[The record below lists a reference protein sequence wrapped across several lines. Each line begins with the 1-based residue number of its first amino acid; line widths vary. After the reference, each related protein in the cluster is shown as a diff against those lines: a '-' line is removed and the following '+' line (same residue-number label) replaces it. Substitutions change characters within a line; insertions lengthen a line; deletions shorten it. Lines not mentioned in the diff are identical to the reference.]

1 MIVVSSAASTAK
13 RPSSART
20 YYGIS
25 YQYVLRVSVW
35 ETSQSASV
43 VRVMYCRYIDMFVLQ
58 MILSE
63 ESRCPGWGTLRGGAG
78 RRLGRA
84 QLCCTLQGRGTQ
96 SPGYRDLLRILQL
109 LQLLAPTLV
118 TLSPLS
124 SVLPL
129 ARAGWWVV
137 AVWWWCV
144 GGSAGAGAGGDM
156 RRAGSSSVQ
165 CSE

>member
-1 MIVVSSAASTAK
+1 
-13 RPSSART
+13 
-20 YYGIS
+20 
-25 YQYVLRVSVW
+25 
-35 ETSQSASV
+35 
-43 VRVMYCRYIDMFVLQ
+43 MFVLQ

-109 LQLLAPTLV
+109 LELLQLLRLLQLLAPYPV

-137 AVWWWCV
+137 AVWWRCV

-156 RRAGSSSVQ
+156 RCAAVVVSSVASADRQ
-165 CSE
+165 SSAI